1 MAVTRFKTLQA
12 KTPSIVASSSD
23 SDILSN
29 NRVTGWSVNFP
40 IGATCQPSKLCADTC
55 YGLKGPITWSASLR
69 KQQRNLEW
77 CKRDTE
83 GFVAQLER
91 ECRKKLRRNPQF
103 YVRWN
108 GVGDLFPESV
118 EAVKE
123 LNRRMPDLPIWCVS
137 RIPQF
142 ALQLLHIPGVWVHF
156 SIDNA
161 SMDRY
166 SAVKRDISQARNSFF
181 SYQCAPEEEL
191 SDLPLGVKVLFFDGY
206 QIKPAN
212 SHWEGEEVTCPLNL
226 QADITGTCSRCRRCF
241 GG

>member
-91 ECRKKLRRNPQF
+91 ECRKKLRRNPRF

-108 GVGDLFPESV
+108 GVGDLFSESV
-118 EAVKE
+118 EAIKE
-123 LNRRMPDLPIWCVS
+123 LNRRMPDLPIWCVT
-137 RIPQF
+137 RIPRF
-142 ALQLLHIPGVWVHF
+142 ALQLLHTPGVWVHF
-156 SIDNA
+156 SLDDS
-161 SMDRY
+161 SMERY
-166 SAVKRDISQARNSFF
+166 AALKSEVNQTANLFF
-181 SYQCAPEEEL
+181 SYQCEPQEVLSALPPE
-191 SDLPLGVKVLFFDGY
+191 VKVLFFDGY
-206 QIKPAN
+206 KITSENVK
-212 SHWEGEEVTCPLNL
+212 WETEPVTCPLNL
-226 QADITGTCSRCRRCF
+226 RDDITGTCLSCRRCF